1 MKKVTMILGLILFN
15 SMVLT
20 SCANNGP
27 ELSTPEAKINLST
40 PEATISTLIKAS
52 SEKDK
57 DGLSSCFSKQSAGEF
72 KAIVDK
78 KLSDKDL
85 NDLKEMFGS
94 AKILTSKIE
103 GSKATVSIRLTNRDE
118 EILMAKESEK
128 WVILDF

>member
-40 PEATISTLIKAS
+40 PEATVTTLIKAS

>member
-40 PEATISTLIKAS
+40 PEATINTLIKAS

>member
-1 MKKVTMILGLILFN
+1 MKKVTKILGLILFN

-40 PEATISTLIKAS
+40 PEATINTLIKAS
-52 SEKDK
+52 SDKDK

>member
-40 PEATISTLIKAS
+40 PEATITTLIKAS

>member
-1 MKKVTMILGLILFN
+1 MILGLILFN

-40 PEATISTLIKAS
+40 PEATITTLIKAS